1 MRPRGSPP
9 QPAGAHLADQVGDAQ
24 RPVYLLQGDAVRVV
38 EQGVQ
43 LVQQGPLVALALRGG
58 GRHQQLVQ
66 GVPELTPGKR
76 AHRSGYNLVDGL
88 PGGRE
93 LREGEISG
101 TLKGKGTLKGN

>member
-1 MRPRGSPP
+1 MSTPSDPGP
-9 QPAGAHLADQVGDAQ
+9 HLSHQGGDAESLVDL
-24 RPVYLLQGDAVRVV
+24 RQGDDVRVV

-76 AHRSGYNLVDGL
+76 AHRSGYNLVDGR